1 MTSIGIIAIN
11 EAERLGY
18 AADMAACLTMEAL
31 KGIISAFDVDLL
43 AVRPHAEIAAVGG
56 RIRKWLEGSRR
67 ITTQGEIRMQDAY
80 SLRCV
85 PQVHGAAWQCFN
97 YVDQRLQTESNATT
111 DNPIVLENGEVVS
124 RGHFMD
130 NRLHL
135 LWIF

>member
-67 ITTQGEIRMQDAY
+67 LTNKEKYVCKMLIRCAVYHKFME
-80 SLRCV
+80 LR
-85 PQVHGAAWQCFN
+85 G
-97 YVDQRLQTESNATT
+97 S
-111 DNPIVLENGEVVS
+111 VL
-124 RGHFMD
+124 
-130 NRLHL
+130 
-135 LWIF
+135 IC